1 VHTVSA
7 MKLIYSVACG
17 IGAFFALNCGSGDE
31 GGYGSGSGSGTSSS
45 ETKASATDAAVVE
58 VKVNGHDFE
67 PSVVHIKAGQ
77 KVRWVWVSGRHNVIS
92 GNTCVADGTFSSGS
106 TAATPSTFEHTFEKA
121 GSFPYFCDP
130 HCSIGMKGN
139 VIVE

>member
-1 VHTVSA
+1 
-7 MKLIYSVACG
+7 MKLIYSLAFG
-17 IGAFFALNCGSGDE
+17 IGAFFTLNCGSGDDG
-31 GGYGSGSGSGTSSS
+31 GGYPTSGGAAPTSGGGSTTS
-45 ETKASATDAAVVE
+45 ASDPAVVE

-67 PSVVHIKAGQ
+67 PQDVHIKANQ
-77 KVRWVWVSGRHNVIS
+77 TVRWVWVTGSHNVVS
-92 GNTCVADGTFSSGS
+92 GSACTPDGTFSSGNS
-106 TAATPSTFEHTFEKA
+106 EGAPNTFEHTFTKA